1 MNVEIEN
8 KPSRKK
14 YKSPKQKL
22 VRLFENSRD
31 KWKQKAKDA
40 KYQIKLLRKKNKY
53 LEHNNTKQK
62 ELFNNLEIQLQQMK
76 DKEKRMQDEID
87 QFKKKL

>member
-1 MNVEIEN
+1 MNTEIET

-14 YKSPKQKL
+14 YKSPKRKL

-53 LEHNNTKQK
+53 LEQNNAKQK
-62 ELFNNLEIQLQQMK
+62 ELFNNLEIQLHQMK
-76 DKEKRMQDEID
+76 DQEKKMMGEID

>member
-1 MNVEIEN
+1 MSEEIKN

-53 LEHNNTKQK
+53 LEQNNAKQK
-62 ELFNNLEIQLQQMK
+62 ELFENIEIQLQQMK
-76 DKEKRMQDEID
+76 DNEKRMQNEID